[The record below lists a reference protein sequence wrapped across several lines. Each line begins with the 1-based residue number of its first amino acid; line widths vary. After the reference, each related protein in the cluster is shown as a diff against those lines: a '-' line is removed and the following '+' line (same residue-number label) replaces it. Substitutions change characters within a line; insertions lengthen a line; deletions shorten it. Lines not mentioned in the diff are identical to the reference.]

1 MQENEGNRRRKQE
14 IYAGSEK
21 DRKSDQ
27 TVETYRAIK
36 DTEVFTRID
45 SDESMSCILNSYEV
59 SRNTGEIHLKV
70 KHAGTGGE
78 RNQ

>member
-14 IYAGSEK
+14 IYTGSEK
-21 DRKSDQ
+21 DRRSDQ
-27 TVETYRAIK
+27 TVETCRAIRG
-36 DTEVFTRID
+36 TEVFTCID

-59 SRNTGEIHLKV
+59 SRNIGEIHLTV

-78 RNQ
+78 RNR

>member
-14 IYAGSEK
+14 IYTGGEK
-21 DRKSDQ
+21 DRRSDQ
-27 TVETYRAIK
+27 TVETYRAIR
-36 DTEVFTRID
+36 DTEVFTCID

-78 RNQ
+78 RNR

>member
-14 IYAGSEK
+14 IYTGGEK
-21 DRKSDQ
+21 DRRSAQ
-27 TVETYRAIK
+27 TVETYRAIS
-36 DTEVFTRID
+36 DTEVFTCID

-59 SRNTGEIHLKV
+59 SRNTGEIHLTV

-78 RNQ
+78 RNR